1 MTAAEIKL
9 MEMFAREVRLRN
21 ALQPVKDY
29 YDFIFIDP
37 PSFSNSKRMQDTF
50 DVQRDHVALL
60 KDAFR
65 CLNDGGEVM
74 FSNNRRGF
82 KLDADALAG
91 AGYKDIEDITAKT
104 IPEDFARHA
113 NIHQCWTLK
122 K

>member
-1 MTAAEIKL
+1 MHLNK
-9 MEMFAREVRLRN
+9 
-21 ALQPVKDY
+21 VKGAQAFIQADCTTWLKTHPGK

-82 KLDADALAG
+82 KLDYEALEEG
-91 AGYKDIEDITAKT
+91 GYKDIEDISAKT
-104 IPEDFARHA
+104 IPDDFARNS
-113 NIHQCWTLK
+113 NIHKCWVLK